1 MALSSQEL
9 RELCTPKEWALILA
23 SQPGAI
29 EKLSATALKNHASN
43 ARKLVSKWQDLSRS
57 QARVESR
64 KSGSPNPESRSHD
77 KHEAFRNALTAFQ
90 AQLAAAPVGSPASR
104 SQGKPPAKARSIE
117 ARSQRRDTRKTLGSA
132 KHSLNRAA
140 KAAAP
145 KAAAPKADPVAVAAP
160 AKTPT
165 TKTATTK
172 TATKK
177 ASTKKPAAKKPTAKN
192 ASAKLAAQRKNRA
205 VALASAKPA
214 APQAKPARPAKAPKA
229 IAPKAI
235 APKAIAAKGSPAAKA
250 SLDGKVKATRTA
262 IAGRTNKIAGHVSG
276 KGKRVQGKRD
286 ARGR

>member
-29 EKLSATALKNHASN
+29 EKLSATDLKNHASN

-57 QARVESR
+57 QDRVESR
-64 KSGSPNPESRSHD
+64 KSGSPNPESRSHE
-77 KHEAFRNALTAFQ
+77 KHAAFRNALTAFQ
-90 AQLAAAPVGSPASR
+90 ARLESVPAGSPASQ
-104 SQGKPPAKARSIE
+104 SQRKPPAKVRSTE
-117 ARSQRRDTRKTLGSA
+117 ARSQRRATRKTLGNA
-132 KHSLNRAA
+132 KQSLNRAA

-145 KAAAPKADPVAVAAP
+145 KAAAPKADPVA
-160 AKTPT
+160 
-165 TKTATTK
+165 K

-177 ASTKKPAAKKPTAKN
+177 ASTKKPAAKKPAAKN
-192 ASAKLAAQRKNRA
+192 ASAKVAAQRKKRA
-205 VALASAKPA
+205 AALSSATPATTRVKPT
-214 APQAKPARPAKAPKA
+214 RPAK
-229 IAPKAI
+229 APKAI

-250 SLDGKVKATRTA
+250 SLDAKVKATRTA
-262 IAGRTNKIAGHVSG
+262 IAVRTNKIAGHVSG